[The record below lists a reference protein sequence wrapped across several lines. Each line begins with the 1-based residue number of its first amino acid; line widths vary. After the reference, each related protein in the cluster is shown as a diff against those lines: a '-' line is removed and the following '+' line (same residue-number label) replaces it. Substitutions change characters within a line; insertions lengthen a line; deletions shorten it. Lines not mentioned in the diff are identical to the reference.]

1 MKLLLVPPLL
11 LPLLSAAVAVAAWR
25 RERIQRAAGL
35 AGAAA
40 LLVAAVALLTVVL
53 RQGALALQVGNWPA
67 PYGITLV
74 ADLFSAMMVVLAA
87 LMGLAVAVYEAAD
100 VGARR
105 RDGLFSPL
113 LHVLLMG
120 VCGSF
125 LTGDIFNLYVWFEVM
140 LIASFVLLALG
151 GERGQMEG
159 ALKYVT
165 LNLISSA
172 IFLAAV
178 GILYGM
184 TRTLNLADLSLRV
197 PLVAQEHPHLVQAV
211 AGLFVVS
218 FGIKAALFPLY
229 FWLPASYHTPPV
241 PVSAIFAGLLTKVGV
256 YALVRVCTLVF
267 VAESIYR
274 LLLVLAGL
282 TMVAGVLGAVAQFR
296 IRRIL
301 GFHIVSQI
309 GYMVM
314 GLGLL
319 ASPDGAVRRAGLAAA
334 LFYIAH
340 HIIVKTNLF
349 LVGGIIRRM
358 RGGEDLGS
366 LGGLAETAPWLAALF
381 LVPAFSLAG
390 IPPLSGFWAKLAV
403 IRAGL
408 QAGEWLLVGAALF
421 AGLLTLISMIKIW
434 NEAFWKPEPS
444 PAGGSRHSTRPA
456 RLLWLAAPS
465 TLLAIL
471 TLLIGLC
478 PWVLYGLASRAA
490 EQLLDP
496 AAYRAAVGLLGGGGP

>member
-1 MKLLLVPPLL
+1 V
-11 LPLLSAAVAVAAWR
+11 
-25 RERIQRAAGL
+25 
-35 AGAAA
+35 A
-40 LLVAAVALLTVVL
+40 LLVEVSRHGV
-53 RQGALALQVGNWPA
+53 LALQVGGWPA

-87 LMGLAVAVYEAAD
+87 LMGLAVTVFEAAD

-105 RDGLFSPL
+105 RDGLFAPL
-113 LHVLLMG
+113 LHVLLLG
-120 VCGSF
+120 VCGAF

-184 TRTLNLADLSLRV
+184 ARTLNLADLSSRV
-197 PLVAQEHPHLVQAV
+197 PLIAQDHPHLVQAV

-218 FGIKAALFPLY
+218 FGIKAAVFPLY

-267 VAESIYR
+267 VSESVYR

-282 TMVAGVLGAVAQFR
+282 TMVAGVLGAVSQFH

-319 ASPDGAVRRAGLAAA
+319 ASPDEAVRRLGLIAA

-349 LVGGIIRRM
+349 LVGGIARRL
-358 RGGEDLGS
+358 RGSEELDS
-366 LGGLAETAPWLAALF
+366 LGGLADAAPWLAVLF

-408 QAGEWLLVGAALF
+408 QAGEWLPVGAAVF
-421 AGLLTLISMIKIW
+421 AGLLTLVSMIKIW
-434 NEAFWKPEPS
+434 SEAFWKPEP
-444 PAGGSRHSTRPA
+444 PAGNRPA
-456 RLLWLAAPS
+456 PSARPAHLAWLVTPSVLLVA
-465 TLLAIL
+465 L

-478 PWVLYGLASRAA
+478 PSVLYDLARRAA

-496 AAYRAAVGLLGGGGP
+496 VAYRTAVGLLGGGAP